1 MFDLKN
7 KSILITGGS
16 RGLGRALARSLATLG
31 ARLVL
36 VARDKRV
43 LGEAVNDIRNTGAVV
58 FGIEADVGDKQ
69 NIYPIAGQAA
79 ALAGPVDVLINN
91 ASTLGPVPL
100 KLLADSDCEDL
111 ERVLQVN
118 TIGPLRL
125 IKAVAASMLLRQTGV
140 VVNIS
145 SDAAVEAYSG
155 WGLYGVSKAALDHL
169 TRIAAS
175 ELDSSGVRFF
185 SVDPGEMDTQMH
197 ADAMPEADRSAL
209 IQPDVV
215 AERIVSMIRHSGQI
229 DNGARVVA
237 SDWMVPDE
245 TGARASV

>member
-145 SDAAVEAYSG
+145 SDASVEAYPG